1 MKSWLSLKIE
11 IKNPF
16 YNIIIYIWKC
26 TFVVISFVSI
36 QKDYPTITM
45 SR

>member
-16 YNIIIYIWKC
+16 YNIVIYIWKC
-26 TFVVISFVSI
+26 TFVVKLSY
-36 QKDYPTITM
+36 QYKKTILQ
-45 SR
+45 